1 MSGPVAALAGMAH
14 PTLAAVGEVGNGF
27 VKERSPDNLPCQ
39 ASETHLFCWGWASE
53 NLDRY
58 GTPAIQQLELV
69 VISVVAGF
77 AIAFALSILGH
88 RVRWLRPPLLAGTGI
103 LFAIPS
109 VAFFLLLLPI
119 TGRGRETAIIAL
131 TAYTLQIIYRNTVLG
146 LDNVPDSVK
155 DAARGMGLT
164 SRQILWRVEV
174 PMAVPEI
181 IAGLRIATVSTV
193 AIATLAVFA
202 GGGGLGTQI
211 LGEANLKFPTTIVIA
226 MVIVIAMALCFD
238 AILLTIQRLLTPW
251 RRVRAI

>member
-1 MSGPVAALAGMAH
+1 VASVMALPLG
-14 PTLAAVGEVGNGF
+14 AVGEVGESFFHQRNEG
-27 VKERSPDNLPCQ
+27 NLPCQ
-39 ASETHLFCWGWASE
+39 ASSSHLFCFDWARE
-53 NLDRY
+53 HIDRY
-58 GTPAIQQLELV
+58 GTPTLQQFELV
-69 VISVVAGF
+69 VISVIAGF
-77 AIAFALSILGH
+77 LIALALAVLAH

-131 TAYTLQIIYRNTVLG
+131 TAYTLQIIFRNVVIG
-146 LDNVPDSVK
+146 LDNVPASVK

-164 SRQILWRVEV
+164 APQILWKVEI

-211 LGEANLKFPTTIVIA
+211 LGEANLQFPTTIVISGA
-226 MVIVIAMALCFD
+226 IVILMALSFD
-238 AILLTIQRLLTPW
+238 VVLLTIQRVLTPW
-251 RRVRAI
+251 RRVRAV

>member
-1 MSGPVAALAGMAH
+1 MASVMAL
-14 PTLAAVGEVGNGF
+14 PLAAVGEVGESFFHQRNEG
-27 VKERSPDNLPCQ
+27 NLPCQ
-39 ASETHLFCWGWASE
+39 ASSSHLFCFDWARE
-53 NLDRY
+53 HIDRY
-58 GTPAIQQLELV
+58 GTPTLQQFELV
-69 VISVVAGF
+69 VISVIAGF
-77 AIAFALSILGH
+77 LIALALAVLAH

-131 TAYTLQIIYRNTVLG
+131 TAYTLQIIFRNVVIG
-146 LDNVPDSVK
+146 LDNVPASVK

-164 SRQILWRVEV
+164 APQILWKVEI

-211 LGEANLKFPTTIVIA
+211 LGEANLQFPTTIVISGA
-226 MVIVIAMALCFD
+226 IVILMALSFD
-238 AILLTIQRLLTPW
+238 VVLLTIQRVLTPW
-251 RRVRAI
+251 RRVRAV